1 MGSNRSEETAETM
14 RLLNRIRF
22 VAAGACAILLAA
34 PAARASDA
42 LTVVTDRGSVQGTL
56 SSDGQVR
63 AFLGIPYAAPP
74 VGPLRWKPPQPAP
87 AWSGVRSATSFG
99 PRCMQSHLYPDM
111 VFHDPGPSE
120 DCLTLNVWTP
130 AEKSSAPLPVMVWIY
145 GGGFVTGGTSEAR
158 QDGEHLARKG
168 VIVVSMNYR
177 LGIFGFFALP
187 SLAAESPKHA
197 AGNYGLMDQVA
208 ALDWVRRNIA
218 AFGGDAAK
226 VTIFGESA
234 GSISVSAQ
242 MASPL
247 SKGLYVRAI
256 GESGGAL
263 TGPRLTFLSLPVSEQ
278 RGQEFAE
285 SAFKNSSLA
294 YLRSVSAADLLQ
306 AASTVSHSER
316 VFWPNVDGDFLP
328 ESVPAIYAAG
338 SQAHVPL
345 LAGWNKD
352 EGDIGDLGQ
361 PGKPTPE
368 SLRAMAISRF
378 GARAP
383 DFLKVY
389 AASNDAEAL
398 RVSEDFAGDDFIAYA
413 TWEWLEAQV
422 KTGDAPVY
430 RYHFDLGS
438 PGDPFH
444 PAAIGAFHS
453 DDIEYVFGTL
463 DSRRGAKWR
472 PEDYKLSELM
482 QTYWTNFAK
491 TGDPNGAG
499 LPEWPTYNPAGN
511 WQVMHLSAN
520 SEARPD
526 KHRDRYLFL
535 QQVWG
540 PDAPTEP
547 PPVEPGK

>member
-1 MGSNRSEETAETM
+1 M
-14 RLLNRIRF
+14 RLLNRIKF
-22 VAAGACAILLAA
+22 LAAGTCAVLLTA
-34 PAARASDA
+34 PAAHAKDR
-42 LTVVTDRGSVQGTL
+42 LTIVTDCGRVRGTF

-74 VGPLRWKPPQPAP
+74 VGPLRWKPPQPA
-87 AWSGVRSATSFG
+87 AKWSGVRPATSFG
-99 PRCMQSHLYPDM
+99 PRCMQTHLFSDM
-111 VFHDPGPSE
+111 VFRDSGPSE

-130 AEKSSAPLPVMVWIY
+130 REKSAVRLPVMVWIH
-145 GGGFVTGGTSEAR
+145 GGGFVTGGSSEPR

-187 SLAAESPKHA
+187 SLAAESSKHA

-218 AFGGDAAK
+218 AFGGDPAK

-247 SKGLYVRAI
+247 SKGLFAAAI

-263 TGPRLTFLSLPVSEQ
+263 TGPGLTFLTLPASEQ

-285 SAFKNSSLA
+285 SAFKNSSLEF
-294 YLRSVSAADLLQ
+294 LRSVSPADLLK
-306 AASTVSHSER
+306 AASTATHGDGI
-316 VFWPNVDGDFLP
+316 FWPNVDGDFLP

-338 SQAHVPL
+338 GQAHVPL

-352 EGDIGDLGQ
+352 EGSGEVLDQ
-361 PGKPTPE
+361 PEKPTPE
-368 SLRAMAISRF
+368 SLRAMAVSRF
-378 GARAP
+378 GAKAP

-389 AASNDAEAL
+389 SASNDAEAL
-398 RVSEDFAGDDFIAYA
+398 RVSEDFSGDAFIAYS
-413 TWEWLEAQV
+413 TWEWLEEQV
-422 KTGDAPVY
+422 KTGSVPVY
-430 RYHFDLGS
+430 RYRFDLGS

-463 DSRRGAKWR
+463 DSRRGAMWR

-491 TGDPNGAG
+491 TRDPNGAG
-499 LPEWPTYNPAGN
+499 LPEWPAYNPAGK

-520 SEARPD
+520 PEARPD
-526 KHRDRYLFL
+526 QHRGRYLFL
-535 QQVWG
+535 QQLWG
-540 PDAPTEP
+540 PDAPPEP
-547 PPVEPGK
+547 PAVERDK

>member
-1 MGSNRSEETAETM
+1 M
-14 RLLNRIRF
+14 RLLIRNRF
-22 VAAGACAILLAA
+22 LVAGVCAVLLMA
-34 PAARASDA
+34 PAAHANDG
-42 LTVVTDRGSVQGTL
+42 LMVVTERGQVQGTL

-74 VGPLRWKPPQPAP
+74 VGPLRWKPPQPA
-87 AWSGVRSATSFG
+87 AKWSGVRSAATFG
-99 PRCMQSHLYPDM
+99 PRCMQTHVYPDM
-111 VFHDPGPSE
+111 VFRDSGPSE

-130 AEKSSAPLPVMVWIY
+130 AGKNSAPLPVMVWIY
-145 GGGFVTGGTSEAR
+145 GGGFVTGGSSEPR

-168 VIVVSMNYR
+168 VIIVSMNYR

-187 SLAAESPKHA
+187 SLAAESPKQA
-197 AGNYGLMDQVA
+197 AGNYGLMDQAA
-208 ALDWVRRNIA
+208 ALEWVRRNIA
-218 AFGGDAAK
+218 AFGGDPAK

-247 SKGLYVRAI
+247 SKGLFVGAI

-263 TGPRLTFLSLPVSEQ
+263 TGPGLTFLSLAASEQ
-278 RGQEFAE
+278 RGQQFAE
-285 SAFKNSSLA
+285 AAFKNSSLE
-294 YLRSVSAADLLQ
+294 YLRSVSAADLLK
-306 AASTVSHSER
+306 AASTVTHSEGI
-316 VFWPNVDGDFLP
+316 FWPNVDGEFLP

-338 SQAHVPL
+338 NQARVPL

-352 EGDIGDLGQ
+352 EGSGDVLDQ
-361 PGKPTPE
+361 PEKPTPE

-378 GARAP
+378 GANAP
-383 DFLKVY
+383 DFLQVY
-389 AASNDAEAL
+389 SASNDAEAL
-398 RVSEDFAGDDFIAYA
+398 RVSEDFAGDAFIAYS

-422 KTGDAPVY
+422 KTADAPVY
-430 RYHFDLGS
+430 RYRFDLGS

-472 PEDYKLSELM
+472 PEDYKLSEQM

-499 LPEWPTYNPAGN
+499 LPAWPAYDSSGK

-526 KHRDRYLFL
+526 QHRGRYLFL
-535 QQVWG
+535 QKVWG
-540 PDAPTEP
+540 PNAPSEP